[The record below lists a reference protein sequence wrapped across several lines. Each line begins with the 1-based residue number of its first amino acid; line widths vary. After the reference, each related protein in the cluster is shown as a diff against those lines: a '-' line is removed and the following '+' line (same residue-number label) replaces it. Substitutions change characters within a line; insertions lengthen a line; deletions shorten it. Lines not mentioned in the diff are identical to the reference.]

1 MFILPQLSLG
11 SELAVFIF
19 IYTFVGF
26 YLFKGPITIFFLIGM
41 FTLGISNDMTY
52 HFGIILTIVTLFYL
66 VVFMVVFSYYFPF
79 SSRPEH
85 LFLVMRERFFSPCLW
100 SDNLPSKKMSPSLWN
115 RWKLGW
121 HLATMKLTVRKLK
134 VWGSKVNTGYYEKL
148 ATEDITAFCGQCE
161 LLCHHLLT
169 LAESEPRLRN
179 NPLVMK
185 ARAEYKDKV
194 IPEVAHQL
202 ASLDVNK
209 SVNADNDEALLCANE
224 SYKMLE
230 KQLDGFF
237 SRK

>member
-1 MFILPQLSLG
+1 
-11 SELAVFIF
+11 
-19 IYTFVGF
+19 
-26 YLFKGPITIFFLIGM
+26 
-41 FTLGISNDMTY
+41 
-52 HFGIILTIVTLFYL
+52 
-66 VVFMVVFSYYFPF
+66 
-79 SSRPEH
+79 
-85 LFLVMRERFFSPCLW
+85 
-100 SDNLPSKKMSPSLWN
+100 
-115 RWKLGW
+115 
-121 HLATMKLTVRKLK
+121 MKLTVRKLK

-237 SRK
+237 RENRMVRLFKIRHCRFLYFPKLEKKVYLIR